1 MKTKILI
8 VFFLLS
14 NLLFC
19 QNVNDFV
26 ITDFNN
32 DGKQDFVVVST
43 VIDRIT
49 LHTDNGNGTFSTS
62 LLYQKQA
69 GDTFEGKYFIKV
81 ADLNNDGFNDLITDA
96 KMGILVLINNGNN
109 TFYQLNLTDPYI
121 SFTKEISL
129 TDYNGDG
136 KIDILY
142 SSYLSN
148 AWNNQIKVYTNQG
161 NSVFLQSAISI
172 YNQSTYNIKPVF
184 VDYDNDGITDIITK
198 SYQNDI
204 LLYKISINGSANYT
218 KILNNSSLVD
228 SNFNRIIV
236 TDLDNNNIKDILT
249 YSDGVSNINSTVYFD
264 VVNGVPS
271 SNTSFLDS
279 HYITTFDYNNDG
291 KNDIY
296 INDNNSSRI
305 LSKNGNSLQQ
315 QFLSQCTIPKL
326 IDGTAES
333 WFTGDKMLYLDV
345 DGDSVKEF
353 CYNNGN
359 LVGYYKYNQ
368 CVNYNLNLTSLSVN
382 DIGVGKNEILVYPNP
397 TTSQIFFKT
406 NTKIKFVELYDEGGK
421 LLKRVD
427 NFLKIDISE
436 FPRGLYIVKI
446 YIKNEEITKKIFKK

>member
-1 MKTKILI
+1 MKDKIII
-8 VFFLLS
+8 VFLLLS

-49 LHTDNGNGTFSTS
+49 LHTANSNGTFSTN
-62 LLYQKQA
+62 LLYQKQT
-69 GDTFEGKYFIKV
+69 GDTFVGKYFIKV

-96 KMGILVLINNGNN
+96 QMGILVLINNGNN
-109 TFYQLNLTDPYI
+109 TFNQLNLTDPYI
-121 SFTKEISL
+121 SFTKDISL

-161 NSVFLQSAISI
+161 NNNFLQSTISI
-172 YNQSTYNIKPVF
+172 YNQSTYNMKPIF
-184 VDYDNDGITDIITK
+184 VDYDNDGITDVITK

-204 LLYKISINGSANYT
+204 LFYKINNGSANYT

-236 TDLDNNNIKDILT
+236 TDLDNNNIKDIIT
-249 YSDGVSNINSTVYFD
+249 YSDGVSNTGSTVYFN

-271 SNTSFLDS
+271 ANTTFLDS
-279 HYITTFDYNNDG
+279 DYITIFDYNNDG

-296 INDNNSSRI
+296 INDNNSTRI

-315 QFLSQCTIPKL
+315 QFLSQCSIPKL

-333 WFTGDKMLYLDV
+333 WFTGDKMLFLDI

-359 LVGYYKYNQ
+359 SVGYYKYNQ
-368 CVNYNLNLTSLSVN
+368 CINYNLNLTSLSVN
-382 DIGVGKNEILVYPNP
+382 DIGVGENEILVYPNP

-406 NTKIKFVELYDEGGK
+406 NTKIKFVEFYDEGGK
-421 LLKRVD
+421 LLKRED
-427 NFLKIDISE
+427 NFLKINISE
-436 FPRGLYIVKI
+436 FPRGLYFVKI
-446 YIKNEEITKKIFKK
+446 YIKNEEITKKIYKK